1 MFDNNIERNSHILQH
16 FAKEICLKCGE
27 SLIRIGDQLFSLHST
42 LTCVQSANDLL
53 FKNDDCVQSDFV
65 NETINFH
72 DFADVQNKFEVFEVK
87 INPNEMMMNTN
98 ISNIMVSN
106 QSLPVMTAA
115 VTTTNNNHN
124 STCTSAIVQSMA
136 TMAVVMEPSPPV
148 PEDGQHLNYSQ
159 ALSEMAAIQD
169 HKPSSAIVT
178 TSTSA
183 VVQAEL
189 KSTVKKITTTKKS
202 RKVSHQSSAWNSQ
215 IVKCGIGGC
224 DKEMSRNALSYH
236 MLKHDPERNRYDCDI
251 CGASLSSKSGIRSHL
266 LTHVAKHERL
276 KCEIC
281 ELTYATKSGLR
292 KHQKFVHSND
302 RSKMLICFQCGEELR
317 QPYLLREHMN
327 KHTGLKPFICA
338 YCPKNF
344 RTKRLRSE
352 HERIH
357 TGEKP
362 YKCLVEECDRS
373 FLYLIDLK
381 RHKYTVHG
389 IYTTKHTCQICTKV
403 FSENMLLR
411 KHMRSHNRIV
421 EKKTKKSTRTK
432 KAKT

>member
-1 MFDNNIERNSHILQH
+1 MDRNSHILQH

-42 LTCVQSANDLL
+42 LTCVQSANDLY
-53 FKNDDCVQSDFV
+53 FKDDDCVQSDFV

-72 DFADVQNKFEVFEVK
+72 DFADVQNKLIDVFEVK
-87 INPNEMMMNTN
+87 INPNEMMINAN
-98 ISNIMVSN
+98 ISNIMVT
-106 QSLPVMTAA
+106 QSLPVMAS
-115 VTTTNNNHN
+115 TTNNNN
-124 STCTSAIVQSMA
+124 NNDNNNTNASAIVQSMA
-136 TMAVVMEPSPPV
+136 TVAIVEPAPLD
-148 PEDGQHLNYSQ
+148 DGQHLNYTQ
-159 ALSEMAAIQD
+159 ALSEMAAIQE
-169 HKPSSAIVT
+169 HKSSSSAT
-178 TSTSA
+178 TPN

-189 KSTVKKITTTKKS
+189 KATVKNTTTTTTITTKP
-202 RKVSHQSSAWNSQ
+202 RKASTSAWNSQ
-215 IVKCGIGGC
+215 MVKCEIEGC

-236 MLKHDPERNRYDCDI
+236 MLKHRGDQFICDL

-266 LTHVAKHERL
+266 LTHVKKDERL

-292 KHQKFVHSND
+292 KHQKFVHSKD

-327 KHTGLKPFICA
+327 KHTGLKPFMCG
-338 YCPKNF
+338 YCTKSF

-362 YKCLVEECDRS
+362 YKCSVEECDRS

-381 RHKYTVHG
+381 RHKYTVHR
-389 IYTTKHTCQICTKV
+389 IYTKQFPCQVCAKV

-411 KHMRSHNRIV
+411 KHMKSHNRIV
-421 EKKTKKSTRTK
+421 DKKAKKSTRAKKTK
-432 KAKT
+432 T